1 MIFDKEFMPP
11 SQVVTEAY
19 YGKPKEFLAIEKELD
34 IVIKKIKDSVS
45 VNSTKGYM
53 IEQNCAKISKM
64 FKDFFG
70 FYEFNLAILPELPN
84 AITCPFSYH
93 TFTSDKSGKFKNRPD
108 TSKMIVS
115 VYVFDGFILNMNTTA
130 QELMAIIL
138 HEIGHNMDRSVF
150 MLLSKYLPWFYD
162 ITWWSDG
169 TITKKWPEVERYIK
183 LLAANTGLK
192 IGFNI
197 LSKYV
202 NKFTDLFTSAPGT
215 RRLMWVIDEIVIGT
229 KQISRFI
236 ASFGR
241 PIPPPELILLK
252 FANPRSFFGYAG
264 EKYADS
270 FAVAYGYGVEMSTAF
285 SRFNDEITVTT
296 KTIMAVPVLS
306 AVFDFA
312 RISTSLPFIFC
323 NEHPQDV
330 VRVNSAIKKLKRELK
345 DPSIP
350 PKMKKDIEEQIVEIE
365 KVMYDM
371 ADIRGNKASKEPFTV
386 MLNFMLVKVFNGML
400 DPREVLEL
408 IFRHEE

>member
-1 MIFDKEFMPP
+1 MILNNEFTSP

-34 IVIKKIKDSVS
+34 VIIKKIKDSVS
-45 VNSTKGYM
+45 LNSTKGYI
-53 IEQNCAKISKM
+53 IEQNCAKISKI

-70 FYEFNLAILPELPN
+70 FYEFNLAILPSLPN
-84 AITCPFSYH
+84 AMTCPFSYH

-115 VYVFDGFILNMNTTA
+115 VYLFDGFILNINATA
-130 QELMAIIL
+130 QELMAVIL

-150 MLLSKYLPWFYD
+150 MALSKYLPWFCE

-169 TITKKWPEVERYIK
+169 TITKKWPEIKDYIK
-183 LLAANTGLK
+183 ALVGRTGLT

-197 LSKYV
+197 LSKYA
-202 NKFTDLFTSAPGT
+202 NKITDIFTSTPGT
-215 RRLMWVIDEIVIGT
+215 RRLMWIIDEIVTGT
-229 KQISRFI
+229 KQIVSFTTRFR
-236 ASFGR
+236 R
-241 PIPPPELILLK
+241 PIPPPELILLL

-270 FAVAYGYGVEMSTAF
+270 FAVAYGYGVELSTAF
-285 SRFNDEITVTT
+285 SRVNDEVTVTT
-296 KTIMAVPVLS
+296 KAIMSVPVLS
-306 AVFDFA
+306 AVFDFS

-323 NEHPQDV
+323 DEHPQDV

-365 KVMYDM
+365 KVMYNM
-371 ADIRGNKASKEPFTV
+371 ADIRGDKASKEPFTV
-386 MLNFMLVKVFNGML
+386 MLNFVLVKVFNGML